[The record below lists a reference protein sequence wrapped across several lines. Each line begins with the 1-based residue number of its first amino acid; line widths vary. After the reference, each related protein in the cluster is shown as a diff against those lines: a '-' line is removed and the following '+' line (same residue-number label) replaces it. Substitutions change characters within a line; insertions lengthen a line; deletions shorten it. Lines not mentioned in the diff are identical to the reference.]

1 MHPEI
6 DHRTALRSLDADERQ
21 ALTARSDAPALRR
34 LAGHLGML
42 SLTGTGIVLAAP
54 SVTLTIVAMFLHG
67 VVLVFLFAPLHET
80 AHRTAFRTRA
90 LNDAVAHACG
100 FLLLL
105 PRDYFEAFHLTHHRH
120 TQDPARD
127 PELSVPK
134 PVGIVAYLW
143 HLSGWPYWQAQAQA
157 LLHTALNRPP
167 FPFVPNG
174 AWPRLVRQARLYTAA
189 YTAVAALSFI
199 TGSTAALAYW
209 IVPALLG
216 QPVLRAYLLA
226 EHAACPLVPDMLR
239 NSRTTR
245 ASGLVRFLAWN
256 MPYHA
261 EHHAMPGVPFHNLPR
276 LHARLAPHLG
286 RTAEGY
292 PQAHAQILRDQ
303 VLRKA

>member
-1 MHPEI
+1 MHLEI
-6 DHRTALRSLDADERQ
+6 DHRAALRNLSADERRS
-21 ALTARSDAPALRR
+21 LTKRSDAHALRH
-34 LAGHLGML
+34 LAGHLGL
-42 SLTGTGIVLAAP
+42 LGLTGAGIVLAAP
-54 SVTLTIVAMFLHG
+54 SVTLTIVAMFLQG

-80 AHRTAFRTRA
+80 AHRTAFRTRV

-120 TQDPARD
+120 TQDPDRD

-134 PVGIVAYLW
+134 PVGIVAYLR
-143 HLSGWPYWQAQAQA
+143 HLTGWPYWRAQARA
-157 LLHTALNRPP
+157 LLHAAMNRPP

-174 AWPRLVRQARLYTAA
+174 AWPRLVRQARLYLAA
-189 YTAVAALSFI
+189 YAAVAALSLA
-199 TGSTAALAYW
+199 TGSTAALTYW

-216 QPVLRAYLLA
+216 QPILRAYLLA

-239 NSRTTR
+239 NSRTTH
-245 ASGLVRFLAWN
+245 ASSLVRFLAWN

-261 EHHAMPGVPFHNLPR
+261 EHHAMPGVPFYQLPR
-276 LHARLAPHLG
+276 LHDHLRPNLG

-292 PQAHAQILRDQ
+292 PQAHVQILRDQ
-303 VLRKA
+303 VLKET